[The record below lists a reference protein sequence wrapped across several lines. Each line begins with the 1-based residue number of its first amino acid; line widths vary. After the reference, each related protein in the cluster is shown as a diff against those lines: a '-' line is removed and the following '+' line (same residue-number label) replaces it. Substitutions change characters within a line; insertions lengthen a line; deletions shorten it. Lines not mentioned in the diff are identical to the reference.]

1 MNNLDEIFKKIP
13 FTPLLVLYLGW
24 LGYDYYQFEYDA
36 SSPMMIQ
43 KAEAVAKSAEI
54 KSVELKIKQAKD
66 FYKNLETKKAE
77 LRALAEQ
84 LNGMKSTLTEGFDV
98 PTFMKLV
105 VTEAKKIGL
114 IVTGLKPTKETKKEY
129 YTEQAFDL
137 TFQGVYAQVLVFLD
151 RLSQA
156 QKIVRVDNFVIH
168 PRAAAASRY
177 TELDG
182 TIEIK
187 AFSYVGTRDD
197 ELNKASVPPA
207 AGPAGAAVPPK
218 ASGT

>member
-24 LGYDYYQFEYDA
+24 LGYDYYQFEFDS
-36 SSPMMIQ
+36 SSPLIMAR
-43 KAEAVAKSAEI
+43 AETVAKATEI
-54 KSVELKIKQAKD
+54 KAVELKIKQAKD
-66 FYKNLETKKAE
+66 FYKNLEAKKTE

-114 IVTGLKPTKETKKEY
+114 TVTGLKPTTETKKEY

-168 PRAAAASRY
+168 PRNATASRY

-197 ELNKASVPPA
+197 ELNKASAPA
-207 AGPAGAAVPPK
+207 PATPAGAALPQK

>member
-1 MNNLDEIFKKIP
+1 MNNLEDIIKKIP
-13 FTPLLVLYLGW
+13 FTPLLMAYLAWLGW
-24 LGYDYYQFEYDA
+24 DYYQFSFDA
-36 SSPMMIQ
+36 SSPLLTQ
-43 KAEAVAKSAEI
+43 KAEIISQTAAAQAVD
-54 KSVELKIKQAKD
+54 LKIKQAKD
-66 FYKNLETKKAE
+66 FYKNLEAKKAE

-105 VTEAKKIGL
+105 ITEAKKIGL
-114 IVTGLKPTKETKKEY
+114 TVTGLRPTTETKKEY

-156 QKIVRVDNFVIH
+156 QKIVRVDNFTIH
-168 PRAAAASRY
+168 PRTTSASRY

-187 AFSYVGTRDD
+187 AFSYVGTKDD
-197 ELNKASVPPA
+197 
-207 AGPAGAAVPPK
+207 
-218 ASGT
+218 